1 METDLINK
9 YIEKLNDNVCELT
22 KKVIVL
28 EVQLHMAGDR
38 ERQREEDFIA
48 KETQLHTQFSEEMEV
63 VRDDFNKRL
72 ERETAEFKRELNQII
87 AQRIGLQDECNELR
101 RKLASVTETLDK
113 VIAERAAEV
122 ESKISNPNPR
132 RKKKDDSS
140 F

>member
-28 EVQLHMAGDR
+28 EVQLLMAGERD
-38 ERQREEDFIA
+38 RQREEDFIA
-48 KETQLHTQFSEEMEV
+48 KEAQLRAELDEQIGV
-63 VRDDFNKRL
+63 IKDDYDKRL
-72 ERETAEFKRELNQII
+72 ERETAEFKRELNQVI

-101 RKLASVTETLDK
+101 RKLASLSESYDK
-113 VIAERAAEV
+113 VIAERAAEM
-122 ESKISNPNPR
+122 ESKVSNPNPR

>member
-28 EVQLHMAGDR
+28 EVQLYMAGER
-38 ERQREEDFIA
+38 EHQREEDFIA
-48 KETQLHTQFSEEMEV
+48 KETQLRTELDEQISV
-63 VRDDFNKRL
+63 IKDDYDKRF

-87 AQRIGLQDECNELR
+87 SQRIGLQDECNELR
-101 RKLASVTETLDK
+101 RNLTCLSDSYHK
-113 VIAERAAEV
+113 VIAERDARETLI
-122 ESKISNPNPR
+122 SKPR
-132 RKKKDDSS
+132 PGRKRKDDSS